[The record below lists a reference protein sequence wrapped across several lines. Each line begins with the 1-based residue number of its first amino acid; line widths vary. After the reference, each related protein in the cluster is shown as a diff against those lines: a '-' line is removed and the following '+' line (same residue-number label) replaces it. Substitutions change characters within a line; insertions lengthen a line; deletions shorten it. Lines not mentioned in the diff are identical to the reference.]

1 MVTDEQVRLLRKKMA
16 EGKTIAA
23 AAAAAGIS
31 ERSAYTWKQG
41 ALPTDTKAPRA
52 WRTRPDPFAAVWES
66 EVVPLLKADE
76 RGVLEATTILGA
88 LHRRYGDE
96 YGEAHLR
103 TLQRRMHDWRALHG
117 PDKEVMFEQEHRPGR
132 EGAFDFTDATALG
145 VTIAGQLFAHLLF
158 QFVLSFS
165 KWRWVGLAFSETF
178 EALVRGLQDALWDLG
193 GVPPVWRSDN
203 LSAATHQIP
212 GGGRELNRRFAA
224 VLDHYDAK
232 STRIEPRKSHQNG
245 IAEKANDVLKSAL
258 AQELVLRGSRDFESI
273 EAYMA
278 FVGVI
283 RDRINAGKPAAVL
296 AEERQHLL
304 PLPSTR
310 LPEYTTYTATVR
322 QWSTI
327 HFAHRVYSVPSR
339 LIGCEVEV
347 RQHADV
353 IAVYYRDRNKPT
365 AVMPRIRGD
374 RYHQIDYR
382 HVIWS
387 LVRKPGAFARYRY
400 REELFPSL
408 VFRRAYDAIVD
419 ARGERADVE
428 YVRIL
433 HLAASTMQ
441 SHVEQALEQILARGD
456 KPDFATVKALAAPEK
471 PTVPVVNI
479 PPPDLT
485 IYDRLLAGGAP

>member
-1 MVTDEQVRLLRKKMA
+1 MVTDAQVRLLRKKMA
-16 EGKTIAA
+16 EGKTVAA
-23 AAAAAGIS
+23 AAAAAGMS

-41 ALPTDTKAPRA
+41 PLPSETKGPRT

-66 EVVPLLKADE
+66 EVVPLLRSDE
-76 RGVLEATTILGA
+76 TGVLEATTVLA
-88 LHRRYGDE
+88 ELQRRHGDAYGP
-96 YGEAHLR
+96 AQLR
-103 TLQRRMHDWRALHG
+103 TLQRRMQQWRAMHG
-117 PDKEVMFEQEHRPGR
+117 PGKEVMFEQVHPPGR
-132 EGAFDFTDATALG
+132 EGPFDFTDATELG
-145 VTIAGQLFAHLLF
+145 VTIAGRIFAHLLF

-165 KWRWVGLAFSETF
+165 KWRWVGIAFSETF

-193 GVPPVWRSDN
+193 GVPAVWRSDN

-224 VLDHYDAK
+224 VLEHYGAS
-232 STRIEPRKSHQNG
+232 STRIEPRQSHQNG
-245 IAEKANDVLKSAL
+245 VAEKAHDILKSAL
-258 AQELVLRGSRDFESI
+258 EQALVIRGSRDFASVGE
-273 EAYMA
+273 YMA
-278 FVGVI
+278 FIGEI
-283 RDRINAGKPAAVL
+283 RGRLNAPRTAL
-296 AEERQHLL
+296 LDEERRHLR
-304 PLPSTR
+304 PLPTSR
-310 LPEYTTYTATVR
+310 LPDYSTYRATVR

-339 LIGCEVEV
+339 LIGCEVEI

-353 IAVYYRDRNKPT
+353 IEVFYRDRKKPT

-374 RYHQIDYR
+374 KYHQIDYR

-433 HLAASTMQ
+433 HLAASTMEAD
-441 SHVEQALEQILARGD
+441 VERALEELLARGER
-456 KPDFATVKALAAPEK
+456 PDFAAVKDLAAPEK
-471 PTVPVVNI
+471 PTVPQINI
-479 PPPDLT
+479 PEPDLT
-485 IYDRLLAGGAP
+485 VYDRLLAGGLS

>member
-16 EGKTIAA
+16 KGKTIAS

-31 ERSAYTWKQG
+31 ERSAYVWKTG
-41 ALPTDTKAPRA
+41 LLPSEAKKPRL
-52 WRTRPDPFAAVWES
+52 WRTRPDPFSAIWDA
-66 EVVPLLKADE
+66 EVVPLLAADD
-76 RGVLEATTILGA
+76 RGVLEGTTILA
-88 LHRRYGDE
+88 ELRRRHGDA
-96 YGEAHLR
+96 YSAGQLR
-103 TLQRRMHDWRALHG
+103 TLQRRIHEWRALHG
-117 PDKEVMFEQEHRPGR
+117 PGKEVMFEQKHQAGR
-132 EGAFDFTDATALG
+132 EGAFDFTDASELG
-145 VTIAGQLFAHLLF
+145 VTIAGVAFAHLFF

-178 EALVRGLQDALWDLG
+178 EALVRGLQGALWELG
-193 GVPPVWRSDN
+193 GVPATWRSDN

-224 VLDHYDAK
+224 VLEHYGAK
-232 STRIEPRKSHQNG
+232 STRIEPRQSHQNG
-245 IAEKANDVLKSAL
+245 VAEKANDILKSAIDQ
-258 AQELVLRGSRDFESI
+258 ALVIRGSRDFATV
-273 EAYMA
+273 EAYMQL
-278 FVGVI
+278 VGDV
-283 RDRINAGKPAAVL
+283 RDRINEGKPAALL

-304 PLPSTR
+304 PLPTTR
-310 LPEYTTYTATVR
+310 LPDYTPYTATVR

-327 HFAHRVYSVPSR
+327 HFAHHVYSVPSR
-339 LIGCEVEV
+339 LIGCTVDV
-347 RQHADV
+347 RQYPDV
-353 IAVYYRDRNKPT
+353 IEVYYRDPRKPT
-365 AVMPRIRGD
+365 ATMPRLRGD

-408 VFRRAYDAIVD
+408 VFRRAYDALVD

-441 SHVEQALEQILARGD
+441 ADVEDVLEKLLERGQR
-456 KPDFATVKALAAPEK
+456 PDFATVKNLAAPEK
-471 PTVPVVNI
+471 LAVPEVHL
-479 PPPDLT
+479 PPPDLSV
-485 IYDRLLAGGAP
+485 YDRLIAGGAS